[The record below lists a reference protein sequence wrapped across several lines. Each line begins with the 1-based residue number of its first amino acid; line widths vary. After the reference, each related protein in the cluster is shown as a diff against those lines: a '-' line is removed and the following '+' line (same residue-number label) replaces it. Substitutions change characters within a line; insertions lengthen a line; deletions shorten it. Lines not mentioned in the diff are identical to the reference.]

1 MFRYNRSR
9 CGPCNLASLLPRT
22 PRGLIDG
29 ANISSSN
36 YPNHLPNLSSL
47 PLFVECWET
56 LYRFLAISLSIGL
69 TNSTRDG
76 ASLFWIRSFRGGNGG
91 LVLNGWNMKINN
103 SWINARYKNDN
114 LRRKRYRDV
123 LEEICIA
130 IRVSKSILFDNETE
144 WIWLINPKVQ

>member
-1 MFRYNRSR
+1 MNGGQIGERKGEGWCETIEEEKRGRRVFRYNRSR

-56 LYRFLAISLSIGL
+56 LYRFLAISLSI
-69 TNSTRDG
+69 
-76 ASLFWIRSFRGGNGG
+76 
-91 LVLNGWNMKINN
+91 
-103 SWINARYKNDN
+103 SWINKFNKGWSKFILN
-114 LRRKRYRDV
+114 SILSRRKWWSYV
-123 LEEICIA
+123 KGMEYE
-130 IRVSKSILFDNETE
+130 N
-144 WIWLINPKVQ
+144 Q